1 MVYLLLIFMI
11 DDGAVADVDFLDA
24 LQTLDTFGFD
34 GRLAVVAHHAT
45 DVDVLELGRP
55 LAVGL
60 CEHW

>member
-1 MVYLLLIFMI
+1 MI
-11 DDGAVADVDFLDA
+11 DDGAVADVDILDA

-34 GRLAVVAHHAT
+34 GCLAVVAHHAT

-55 LAVGL
+55 LAVGH